1 MILPMSIAPYQVC
14 IVAINTQDENI
25 MNYANLLHDELIQNG
40 IEVLL
45 DDRDERPGV
54 KFNDMDL
61 IGIPIRITVGKGL
74 VDGRVELKLRTEAES
89 TDVDTSEVINIVK
102 EIINK

>member
-1 MILPMSIAPYQVC
+1 MSIAPYQVC
-14 IVAINTQDENI
+14 IVAINTKDEEI

-40 IEVLL
+40 VEVLL

-61 IGIPIRITVGKGL
+61 IGIPIRITVGKKLAEGK
-74 VDGRVELKLRTEAES
+74 VELKLRTESEAV
-89 TDVDTSEVINIVK
+89 DVETSEVINKVKDIVK
-102 EIINK
+102 KELN